1 MKASGRADLG
11 LEVNHFLIDNSNE
24 MKFVGMDSQSCC
36 IILFVTCICLNY
48 VYIKSF
54 RVCHYGST
62 DYLSRYHA
70 VWIVYFQ

>member
-36 IILFVTCICLNY
+36 IFCLLH
-48 VYIKSF
+48 VYALIMF
-54 RVCHYGST
+54 
-62 DYLSRYHA
+62 
-70 VWIVYFQ
+70 I